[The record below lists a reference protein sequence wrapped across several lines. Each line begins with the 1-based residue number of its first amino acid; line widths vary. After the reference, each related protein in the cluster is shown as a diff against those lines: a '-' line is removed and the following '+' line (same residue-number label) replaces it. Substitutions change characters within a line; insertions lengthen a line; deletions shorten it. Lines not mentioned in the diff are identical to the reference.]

1 MRKFTEQDEELIRLE
16 LCSRLSYGL
25 RGRVVAT
32 CVDTNHIDMDGFYG
46 EKDFDV
52 DVELDKIDIGNYEIH
67 VTALGNGNDDLCDY
81 IEESQTMGEPWTIFD
96 FKPYLRPM
104 SSLTQEER
112 DQMKKDTCPNGTGTF
127 DDRYLLCP
135 MNHFG
140 EMISYTFMNSILT
153 WLRKHHFDCMGLIE
167 MGLARPAKEGMYE

>member
-1 MRKFTEQDEELIRLE
+1 MTEQETNILAEDLQARTRYEVIVNTPDGDFPLEYVDKYDEVSVDDGTTNLYALE
-16 LCSRLSYGL
+16 Q
-25 RGRVVAT
+25 V
-32 CVDTNHIDMDGFYG
+32 
-46 EKDFDV
+46 
-52 DVELDKIDIGNYEIH
+52 
-67 VTALGNGNDDLCDY
+67 
-81 IEESQTMGEPWTIFD
+81 
-96 FKPYLRPM
+96 KPYLRPM

-153 WLRKHHFDCMGLIE
+153 WLRKYHFDCMGLIE